1 MVVHPDPHD
10 GAAIRAALGTSRRLR
25 VLGVTGDGDEALAL
39 ARRLRPTVSLLD
51 DRVLTSG
58 TDLVAALARW
68 TLVIALTG
76 ATERGAIVTLLQAP
90 VQGCLTY
97 GYIEPPDLVR
107 AVHAVADGLG
117 WLSPPPR
124 RPLPGRCAR
133 PPHCPRGR
141 TTRHRTSSSHSE

>member
-117 WLSPPPR
+117 WLSPAAAAAVTWAMR
-124 RPLPGRCAR
+124 EATPLPAR
-133 PPHCPRGR
+133 PDHP
-141 TTRHRTSSSHSE
+141 SSHLELP